1 MFIVSQAFFCQ
12 RTFPFLNLFADCLR
26 VGWWVG
32 VTWTSI
38 NKTVDTTFLF
48 IVSDT
53 ALEQS
58 KANICPGERSGL
70 LIDDDHLFSEHRRWR
85 TIKIFWSF
93 QCDLWPQEGGVWSI
107 DFTATT
113 NRKIEA
119 RLVGGGPIRS
129 YSQSHASLHSY
140 EVTPMLEQRHRS
152 YKLLKSTGSSLQMDS
167 AEFPGLSVVTVL
179 SLLACIL
186 QMLSA
191 VLLTYR
197 YGGSASGKDKWILLW
212 VFYDVIVH
220 LTLVR
225 RLHFI

>member
-119 RLVGGGPIRS
+119 RLHRGAWLEVDPSGHTHKATPLYIPMKLLPCLNS
-129 YSQSHASLHSY
+129 VT
-140 EVTPMLEQRHRS
+140 EVTNFWR
-152 YKLLKSTGSSLQMDS
+152 
-167 AEFPGLSVVTVL
+167 VL
-179 SLLACIL
+179 
-186 QMLSA
+186 
-191 VLLTYR
+191 VLLY
-197 YGGSASGKDKWILLW
+197 KWTRLNSLDCLLW
-212 VFYDVIVH
+212 
-220 LTLVR
+220 LCSPC
-225 RLHFI
+225 